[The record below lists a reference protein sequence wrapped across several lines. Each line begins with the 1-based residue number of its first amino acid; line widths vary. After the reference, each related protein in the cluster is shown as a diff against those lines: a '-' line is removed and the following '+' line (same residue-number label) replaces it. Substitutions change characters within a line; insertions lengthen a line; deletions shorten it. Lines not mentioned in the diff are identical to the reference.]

1 MGRSVDWRVC
11 YAMLAR
17 LVSARFAVVFALTTA
32 AAPLSAQKP
41 EPNDAWRMIV
51 PPQSSLV
58 FARDGSL
65 IGELGAQKR
74 TLVSIRS
81 LPRYVGQAFVAVEDQ
96 RFYQHD
102 GVDVV
107 GIAGALKDA
116 VKGDPR
122 GASTITQQLV
132 GNMHPDLIDRRDKSP
147 LRKLREQSAARE
159 MERHYSKEQILEG
172 YLNQI
177 AFGHGW
183 YGIESAARHYFGKG
197 AVQLTLAEAATLASM
212 PKGPAIYD
220 PIKSP
225 QRVSER
231 RNLVL
236 TLMSQQK
243 YITPAQA
250 EAAKRVPLKT
260 VADAGFSVDASYF
273 LDVVRIQA
281 ERAGVPVTTGGY
293 RIYTSLDPLLQRAAN
308 AAIVDG
314 VSDVEALP
322 GYRHTKFAARAKG
335 SSDYLQGAL
344 VAIDPVTGDVRALVG
359 GRDYRES
366 SFDRVIDGLRQPGSA
381 FKPIVYAAAI
391 ADSLTANEIIPDTAI
406 AIPLDRG
413 RVYRPDNSDNQF
425 LGPITMREALAKS
438 RNVVAVQL
446 AERVGLD
453 TIVRWARRFGIDA
466 PVAPYPASAIGAS
479 ALQPL
484 DLVGAYTVFAN
495 LGAHVDPRFIY
506 RIEDRAGAAVFT
518 HPAAAPRA
526 VIDPKV
532 AFIVR
537 DMMRE
542 VVERGTAT
550 SIRRYLPASIPVAGK
565 TGTTNDNTDVWF
577 VGMTPDIVAGVWLG
591 FDTPKTITPGAA
603 GGTLARRRERMG
615 AAAGAHC
622 GPARPPNGTARR
634 LVDATGSTIHGIFPG
649 GHGATSAAGQR
660 VAAVQE
666 RPDHLLVVRRR
677 VLPPRSLVA
686 DGVDR
691 TEASGTS
698 CRVGAER
705 QPDDDRRQRC
715 RDHGRPRE
723 CRIEIDRLRLCAD
736 GGHDRERSREPKR
749 DA

>member
-1 MGRSVDWRVC
+1 VC
-11 YAMLAR
+11 L
-17 LVSARFAVVFALTTA
+17 A
-32 AAPLSAQKP
+32 AAVAAVSPVRAQDR
-41 EPNDAWRMIV
+41 ETNDAWRMIV

-65 IGELGAQKR
+65 IGELGVQKR
-74 TLVSIRS
+74 TIVAIRT
-81 LPRYVGQAFVAVEDQ
+81 LPKYVGQAFVAVEDQ

-102 GVDVV
+102 GVDMV

-116 VKGDPR
+116 VRGDPR

-147 LRKLREQSAARE
+147 LRKLREQAAARE
-159 MERHYSKEQILEG
+159 MEKHYSKEQILEG

-197 AVQLTLAEAATLASM
+197 AAQLTLAEAATLASL

-220 PIKSP
+220 PITAP
-225 QRVSER
+225 ERVTER

-236 TLMSQQK
+236 SLMAQQK
-243 YITPAQA
+243 YVTPAQA

-260 VADAGFSVDASYF
+260 VPDAGFSVDASYF

-281 ERAGVPVTTGGY
+281 ERAGIPVSTGGY
-293 RIYTSLDPLLQRAAN
+293 RVYTSLDPVLQRAAN
-308 AAIVDG
+308 QALVAGIEE
-314 VSDVEALP
+314 VEALP
-322 GYRHTKFAARAKG
+322 GYRHTKFASRQKG
-335 SSDYLQGAL
+335 SADYLQGAL
-344 VAIDPVTGDVRALVG
+344 VAIDPFTGDVRALVG

-391 ADSLTANEIIPDTAI
+391 ADSLTANAIIPDTAI

-446 AERVGLD
+446 AERVGMD

-466 PVAPYPASAIGAS
+466 PVAPYPSSAIGAS

-506 RIEDRAGAAVFT
+506 RIEDRGGNAVFT
-518 HPAAAPRA
+518 NPAAAPRA

-550 SIRRYLPASIPVAGK
+550 SVRRYLPATIPVAGK
-565 TGTTNDNTDVWF
+565 TGTTNDNSDVWF
-577 VGMTPDIVAGVWLG
+577 VGMTPEIVAGVWLG
-591 FDTPKTITPGAA
+591 FDKPKTITSGAA
-603 GGTLARRRERMG
+603 GGTLAAPIFGKMMAEYYASRS
-615 AAAGAHC
+615 
-622 GPARPPNGTARR
+622 PAEW
-634 LVDATGSTIHGIFPG
+634 V
-649 GHGATSAAGQR
+649 
-660 VAAVQE
+660 
-666 RPDHLLVVRRR
+666 
-677 VLPPRSLVA
+677 PPRGLIAAQLDRITGQLA
-686 DGVDR
+686 DSTTPPDR
-691 TEASGTS
+691 RYVEYFLSGTEPLPL
-698 CRVGAER
+698 RVDGW
-705 QPDDDRRQRC
+705 
-715 RDHGRPRE
+715 
-723 CRIEIDRLRLCAD
+723 RLFKNGPIAF
-736 GGHDRERSREPKR
+736 
-749 DA
+749 

>member
-1 MGRSVDWRVC
+1 MRFAIPVMRKSSRVT
-11 YAMLAR
+11 ALALTVVLAR
-17 LVSARFAVVFALTTA
+17 VGG
-32 AAPLSAQKP
+32 AQGP
-41 EPNDAWRMIV
+41 ATNEAWRIIV

-65 IGELGAQKR
+65 IGEIGREKR
-74 TLVSIRS
+74 TLISLRT

-102 GVDVV
+102 GVDMV

-147 LRKLREQSAARE
+147 MRKLREQSAARE
-159 MERHYSKEQILEG
+159 MERHYSKEQILEA

-177 AFGHGW
+177 GFGHGW

-197 AVQLTLAEAATLASM
+197 VAQVTLAEAATLASM

-225 QRVSER
+225 DRVKER

-236 TLMSQQK
+236 TLMAQQK
-243 YITPAQA
+243 YITAAQA
-250 EAAKRVPLKT
+250 AAAKQVPLT
-260 VADAGFSVDASYF
+260 TSPNAGMAVDASYF

-281 ERAGVPVTTGGY
+281 ERANVPVSTGGF
-293 RIYTSLDPLLQRAAN
+293 RVYTSLDPLLQRAAN
-308 AAIVDG
+308 HSLTEGIDA
-314 VSDVEALP
+314 VEAIP
-322 GYRHTKFAARAKG
+322 GYRHTKFAGRPKG
-335 SSDYLQGAL
+335 STDYLQGAL
-344 VAIDPVTGDVRALVG
+344 VAIDPATGDVRALAG
-359 GRDYRES
+359 GRDYKES

-413 RVYRPDNSDNQF
+413 RVYRPNNSDDQF
-425 LGPITMREALAKS
+425 LGPITMREALTKS

-446 AERVGLD
+446 AERVGMD
-453 TIVRWARRFGIDA
+453 TIVQWARRFGIDA

-484 DLVGAYTVFAN
+484 DLVAAYTVFAN

-506 RIEDRAGAAVFT
+506 RIEDRSGAAVFT
-518 HPAAAPRA
+518 NPANPPRL

-550 SIRRYLPASIPVAGK
+550 SIRRYLPANVPVAGK
-565 TGTTNDNTDVWF
+565 TGTTNDNSDVWF
-577 VGMTPDIVAGVWLG
+577 VGMTPEIVAGVWLG
-591 FDTPKTITPGAA
+591 FDKPKMITSGAA
-603 GGTLARRRERMG
+603 GGTLAAPIFGKMMAEYYGSRTPAEWNPPSGLIAAQLDRITGQLADSTTPPDRRYLEYF
-615 AAAGAHC
+615 
-622 GPARPPNGTARR
+622 
-634 LVDATGSTIHGIFPG
+634 L
-649 GHGATSAAGQR
+649 
-660 VAAVQE
+660 
-666 RPDHLLVVRRR
+666 
-677 VLPPRSLVA
+677 
-686 DGVDR
+686 
-691 TEASGTS
+691 SGTEPLPL
-698 CRVGAER
+698 RVNGW
-705 QPDDDRRQRC
+705 QLFKNGP
-715 RDHGRPRE
+715 
-723 CRIEIDRLRLCAD
+723 IMF
-736 GGHDRERSREPKR
+736 
-749 DA
+749 

>member
-1 MGRSVDWRVC
+1 MKSRLATRPKLVPRTRVRG
-11 YAMLAR
+11 ARRLAWGLCLS
-17 LVSARFAVVFALTTA
+17 LVTAASARDVA
-32 AAPLSAQKP
+32 AQEREAN
-41 EPNDAWRMIV
+41 EAWRIIT

-65 IGELGAQKR
+65 IGEIGKQKR
-74 TLVSIRS
+74 TLVSLRT

-132 GNMHPDLIDRRDKSP
+132 GNMHPDLIDRRDKGP
-147 LRKLREQSAARE
+147 MRKLREQSAARE
-159 MERHYSKEQILEG
+159 MERHYNKEQILEA
-172 YLNQI
+172 YINQI
-177 AFGHGW
+177 SYGHGW

-197 AVQLTLAEAATLASM
+197 AAQLTLPEAATLAAL
-212 PKGPAIYD
+212 PKGPALYD
-220 PIKSP
+220 PIKAP
-225 QRVSER
+225 QRVTDR
-231 RNLVL
+231 RDLVL
-236 TLMSQQK
+236 TLMAQQK
-243 YITPAQA
+243 YITAAQA
-250 EAAKRVPLKT
+250 AAAKRVALTT
-260 VADAGFSVDASYF
+260 VPNGGLAVDASYF

-281 ERAGVPVTTGGY
+281 ERANVPVSTGGF
-293 RIYTSLDPLLQRAAN
+293 RIYTSLDPVLQRAAN
-308 AAIVDG
+308 QAL
-314 VSDVEALP
+314 VEGIDAVESMP
-322 GYRHTKFAARAKG
+322 GYRHTKFATRAKG

-344 VAIDPVTGDVRALVG
+344 VAIDPTTGDVRALAG

-366 SFDRVIDGLRQPGSA
+366 SFDRVIDGMRQPGSA

-446 AERVGLD
+446 AERVGMD
-453 TIVRWARRFGIDA
+453 TIVYWARRFGIDA

-484 DLVGAYTVFAN
+484 DLVAAYTVFAN

-506 RIEDRAGAAVFT
+506 RIEDRTGTAVFT
-518 HPAAAPRA
+518 NPAAPQRA

-542 VVERGTAT
+542 VVDRGTAT
-550 SIRRYLPASIPVAGK
+550 SVRRYLPATVPVAGK

-577 VGMTPDIVAGVWLG
+577 VGMTPEIVAGVWLG
-591 FDTPKTITPGAA
+591 FDKPKMITPGAA
-603 GGTLARRRERMG
+603 GGTLA
-615 AAAGAHC
+615 A
-622 GPARPPNGTARR
+622 P
-634 LVDATGSTIHGIFPG
+634 IFG
-649 GHGATSAAGQR
+649 KMMAEYYASRSAAEWHPPAGLIAAQLDRVTGQLADSTTPPERRYVEYFLAGTEPLPLR
-660 VAAVQE
+660 VNGWQLFKQG
-666 RPDHLLVVRRR
+666 P
-677 VLPPRSLVA
+677 
-686 DGVDR
+686 
-691 TEASGTS
+691 
-698 CRVGAER
+698 
-705 QPDDDRRQRC
+705 
-715 RDHGRPRE
+715 
-723 CRIEIDRLRLCAD
+723 IIF
-736 GGHDRERSREPKR
+736 
-749 DA
+749 

>member
-1 MGRSVDWRVC
+1 MTLVFRSIRPLLALAASLALGSPVAAQGRDGN
-11 YAMLAR
+11 
-17 LVSARFAVVFALTTA
+17 
-32 AAPLSAQKP
+32 
-41 EPNDAWRMIV
+41 EAWRIIV

-116 VKGDPR
+116 VRGDPR

-147 LRKLREQSAARE
+147 LRKIREQAAARE
-159 MERHYSKEQILEG
+159 MEKHYNKEQILEA

-197 AVQLTLAEAATLASM
+197 AAQLTLAEAATLAAM

-220 PIKSP
+220 PIKAP
-225 QRVSER
+225 ERVTER

-236 TLMSQQK
+236 SLMAQQK

-250 EAAKRVPLKT
+250 AAAKRVPLET
-260 VADAGFSVDASYF
+260 VPDAGFSVDASYF
-273 LDVVRIQA
+273 LDVVRIQS
-281 ERAGVPVTTGGY
+281 ERRDIPVTKGGY
-293 RIYTSLDPLLQRAAN
+293 RVYTSLDPLLQRAAN
-308 AAIVDG
+308 QAL
-314 VSDVEALP
+314 VSGIEEVEALP
-322 GYRHTKFAARAKG
+322 GYRHTKFASRPKG
-335 SSDYLQGAL
+335 STDYLQGSV
-344 VAIDPVTGDVRALVG
+344 VAIDPLSGDVRALVG

-391 ADSLTANEIIPDTAI
+391 ADSLTANAIIPDTAI
-406 AIPLDRG
+406 AISLDRG
-413 RVYRPDNSDNQF
+413 RVYRPDNADNQF
-425 LGPITMREALAKS
+425 LGPITMREALTKS

-446 AERVGLD
+446 AEHVSMD

-495 LGAHVDPRFIY
+495 LGSHVDPRFIY
-506 RIEDRAGAAVFT
+506 RIEDRAGTAVFT
-518 HPAAAPRA
+518 NPAAPPRA

-550 SIRRYLPASIPVAGK
+550 SVRRYLPASIPVAGK
-565 TGTTNDNTDVWF
+565 TGTTNDNSDVWF
-577 VGMTPDIVAGVWLG
+577 VGMTPEIVAGVWLG
-591 FDTPKTITPGAA
+591 FDKPATITPGAA
-603 GGTLARRRERMG
+603 GGTLAAPIFGKMMAEYYASRT
-615 AAAGAHC
+615 AAEW
-622 GPARPPNGTARR
+622 RPPPGLIAAQLDRMTGQLADSTTPPERRYTEYFLAGTEPPPLRVNGW
-634 LVDATGSTIHGIFPG
+634 
-649 GHGATSAAGQR
+649 
-660 VAAVQE
+660 
-666 RPDHLLVVRRR
+666 LLFKNG
-677 VLPPRSLVA
+677 PIA
-686 DGVDR
+686 F
-691 TEASGTS
+691 
-698 CRVGAER
+698 
-705 QPDDDRRQRC
+705 
-715 RDHGRPRE
+715 
-723 CRIEIDRLRLCAD
+723 
-736 GGHDRERSREPKR
+736 
-749 DA
+749 

>member
-1 MGRSVDWRVC
+1 MVVASTSI
-11 YAMLAR
+11 AR
-17 LVSARFAVVFALTTA
+17 GVTA
-32 AAPLSAQKP
+32 QER
-41 EPNDAWRMIV
+41 EPNEAWRIIV

-65 IGELGAQKR
+65 IGEIGKQKR
-74 TLVSIRS
+74 TLVSLRS

-132 GNMHPDLIDRRDKSP
+132 GNMHPDLVDRRDKSP
-147 LRKLREQSAARE
+147 MRKLREQSAARE
-159 MERHYSKEQILEG
+159 MEKHYSKEQILEA
-172 YLNQI
+172 YINQI
-177 AFGHGW
+177 SYGHGW
-183 YGIESAARHYFGKG
+183 YGIESASRHYFGKG
-197 AVQLTLAEAATLASM
+197 AAQLTLAEAATLAAL
-212 PKGPAIYD
+212 PKGPGLYD
-220 PIKSP
+220 PIKAP
-225 QRVSER
+225 QRVTDR

-236 TLMSQQK
+236 TLMAQQK
-243 YITPAQA
+243 YITAAQA
-250 EAAKRVPLKT
+250 AAAKSVALKT
-260 VADAGFSVDASYF
+260 VPNGGLSVDASYF

-281 ERAGVPVTTGGY
+281 ERANVPVSTGGF
-293 RIYTSLDPLLQRAAN
+293 RVYTSLDPLLQRAAN
-308 AAIVDG
+308 EALVEGIDA
-314 VSDVEALP
+314 VEAMP
-322 GYRHTKFAARAKG
+322 GYRHTKFAARPKG
-335 SSDYLQGAL
+335 SADYLQGAL
-344 VAIDPVTGDVRALVG
+344 VAIDPTTGDVRALAG

-366 SFDRVIDGLRQPGSA
+366 SFDRVIDGMRQPGSA

-438 RNVVAVQL
+438 RNVVAVQI
-446 AERVGLD
+446 AERVGMD
-453 TIVRWARRFGIDA
+453 TIVQWARRFGIDA

-506 RIEDRAGAAVFT
+506 RIEDRTGNAVFT
-518 HPAAAPRA
+518 NPAAPPRQ

-542 VVERGTAT
+542 VVDRGTAT
-550 SIRRYLPASIPVAGK
+550 SVRRYLPASIPVAGK

-577 VGMTPDIVAGVWLG
+577 VGMTPEVVAGVWLG
-591 FDTPKTITPGAA
+591 FDRPKTITAGAA
-603 GGTLARRRERMG
+603 GGTLAAPIFGKMMAEYYASRSPAEWNPPAGLIAAQLDRVTGQLADSTTPPERRYMEYFL
-615 AAAGAHC
+615 AGTEPLPLRVNGWQMFKQ
-622 GPARPPNGTARR
+622 GP
-634 LVDATGSTIHGIFPG
+634 IIF
-649 GHGATSAAGQR
+649 
-660 VAAVQE
+660 
-666 RPDHLLVVRRR
+666 
-677 VLPPRSLVA
+677 
-686 DGVDR
+686 
-691 TEASGTS
+691 
-698 CRVGAER
+698 
-705 QPDDDRRQRC
+705 
-715 RDHGRPRE
+715 
-723 CRIEIDRLRLCAD
+723 
-736 GGHDRERSREPKR
+736 
-749 DA
+749 

>member
-1 MGRSVDWRVC
+1 MTVRLV
-11 YAMLAR
+11 LAR
-17 LVSARFAVVFALTTA
+17 HALAIALTATA
-32 AAPLSAQKP
+32 TSLSAQER

-65 IGELGAQKR
+65 IGELGPQKR
-74 TLVSIRS
+74 TLISIRS
-81 LPRYVGQAFVAVEDQ
+81 LPRYVGHAFVAVEDQ

-147 LRKLREQSAARE
+147 LRKLREQAAARE

-183 YGIESAARHYFGKG
+183 YGIESASRHYFGKG
-197 AVQLTLAEAATLASM
+197 AARLTLAEAATLASM

-220 PIKSP
+220 PIKAP
-225 QRVSER
+225 QRVTER

-236 TLMSQQK
+236 TLMAQQK

-250 EAAKRVPLKT
+250 ESAKRVPLKT
-260 VADAGFSVDASYF
+260 VPDAGLSVDASYF

-281 ERAGVPVTTGGY
+281 ERAGVAVTTGGF

-308 AAIVDG
+308 EAITQG
-314 VSDVEALP
+314 VAEVEALP
-322 GYRHTKFAARAKG
+322 GYRHTKFATRTKG
-335 SSDYLQGAL
+335 SDYLQGAV
-344 VAIDPVTGDVRALVG
+344 VAIDPLSGDVRALVG

-366 SFDRVIDGLRQPGSA
+366 SFDRVIDGMRQPGSA

-453 TIVRWARRFGIDA
+453 TIVRLARRFGIDA

-484 DLVGAYTVFAN
+484 DLVAAYTVFAN

-506 RIEDRAGAAVFT
+506 RIEDRSGAAVFT
-518 HPAAAPRA
+518 NPAAAPRP

-550 SIRRYLPASIPVAGK
+550 SVRRYLAPSIPVAGK

-591 FDTPKTITPGAA
+591 FDKPKTITPGAA
-603 GGTLARRRERMG
+603 GGTLAAPIFGKMM
-615 AAAGAHC
+615 AAYYASR
-622 GPARPPNGTARR
+622 GPGSDWAPPQGLIAAQLY
-634 LVDATGSTIHGIFPG
+634 LVTGQLADST
-649 GHGATSAAGQR
+649 T
-660 VAAVQE
+660 
-666 RPDHLLVVRRR
+666 
-677 VLPPRSLVA
+677 PP
-686 DGVDR
+686 
-691 TEASGTS
+691 
-698 CRVGAER
+698 
-705 QPDDDRRQRC
+705 DRRYMEYFLA
-715 RDHGRPRE
+715 GTEPLP
-723 CRIEIDRLRLCAD
+723 LRVSGWQLFKN
-736 GGHDRERSREPKR
+736 GPIIF
-749 DA
+749 

>member
-1 MGRSVDWRVC
+1 VC
-11 YAMLAR
+11 L
-17 LVSARFAVVFALTTA
+17 A
-32 AAPLSAQKP
+32 AAVAAVSPVRAQDR
-41 EPNDAWRMIV
+41 ETNDAWRMIV

-65 IGELGAQKR
+65 IGELGVQKR
-74 TLVSIRS
+74 TIVAIRT
-81 LPRYVGQAFVAVEDQ
+81 LPKYVGQAFVAVEDQ

-102 GVDVV
+102 GVDMV

-116 VKGDPR
+116 VRGDPR

-147 LRKLREQSAARE
+147 LRKLREQAAARE
-159 MERHYSKEQILEG
+159 MEKHYSKEQILEG

-197 AVQLTLAEAATLASM
+197 AAQLTLAEAATLASL

-220 PIKSP
+220 PIKAP
-225 QRVSER
+225 ERVTER

-236 TLMSQQK
+236 SLMAQQK
-243 YITPAQA
+243 YVTPAQA

-260 VADAGFSVDASYF
+260 VPDAGFSVDASYF

-281 ERAGVPVTTGGY
+281 ERAGIPVSTGGY
-293 RIYTSLDPLLQRAAN
+293 RVYTSLDPLLQRAAN
-308 AAIVDG
+308 QALVAGIEE
-314 VSDVEALP
+314 VEALP
-322 GYRHTKFAARAKG
+322 GYRHTKFASRQKG
-335 SSDYLQGAL
+335 SADYLQGAL
-344 VAIDPVTGDVRALVG
+344 VAIDPFTGDVRALVG

-391 ADSLTANEIIPDTAI
+391 ADSLTANAIIPDTAI

-446 AERVGLD
+446 AERVGMD

-506 RIEDRAGAAVFT
+506 RIEDRGGNAVFT
-518 HPAAAPRA
+518 NPAAAPRA

-550 SIRRYLPASIPVAGK
+550 SVRRYLPATIPVAGK
-565 TGTTNDNTDVWF
+565 TGTTNDNSDVWF
-577 VGMTPDIVAGVWLG
+577 VGMTPEIVAGVWLG
-591 FDTPKTITPGAA
+591 FDKPKTITSGAA
-603 GGTLARRRERMG
+603 GGTLAAPIFGKMMAEYYASRS
-615 AAAGAHC
+615 
-622 GPARPPNGTARR
+622 PAEW
-634 LVDATGSTIHGIFPG
+634 V
-649 GHGATSAAGQR
+649 
-660 VAAVQE
+660 
-666 RPDHLLVVRRR
+666 
-677 VLPPRSLVA
+677 PPRGLIAAQLDRITGQLA
-686 DGVDR
+686 DSTTPPDR
-691 TEASGTS
+691 RYVEYFLSGTEPLPL
-698 CRVGAER
+698 RVDGW
-705 QPDDDRRQRC
+705 
-715 RDHGRPRE
+715 
-723 CRIEIDRLRLCAD
+723 RLFKNGPIAF
-736 GGHDRERSREPKR
+736 
-749 DA
+749 

>member
-1 MGRSVDWRVC
+1 LALAISVSV
-11 YAMLAR
+11 ASP
-17 LVSARFAVVFALTTA
+17 VSAQERDG
-32 AAPLSAQKP
+32 
-41 EPNDAWRMIV
+41 NDAWRIVV

-74 TLVSIRS
+74 TIVSIRS

-132 GNMHPDLIDRRDKSP
+132 GNMHPDLVDRRDKSP
-147 LRKLREQSAARE
+147 MRKIREQSAARE
-159 MERHYSKEQILEG
+159 MEKHYNKEQILEA
-172 YLNQI
+172 YINQI
-177 AFGHGW
+177 SFGHGW

-197 AVQLTLAEAATLASM
+197 AAQLTLAEAATLAAM

-220 PIKSP
+220 PIKAP
-225 QRVSER
+225 ERVTER

-236 TLMSQQK
+236 SLMAQQK
-243 YITPAQA
+243 YLTAAQA
-250 EAAKRVPLKT
+250 AAAKRVALKT
-260 VADAGFSVDASYF
+260 APDAGFSVDASYF
-273 LDVVRIQA
+273 LDVVRIQS
-281 ERAGVPVTTGGY
+281 ERAGIPVTSGGY

-308 AAIVDG
+308 QALVAGIE
-314 VSDVEALP
+314 DVEALP
-322 GYRHTKFAARAKG
+322 GYRHVKFASRPKG
-335 SSDYLQGAL
+335 STDYLQGGV
-344 VAIDPVTGDVRALVG
+344 VAIDPVTGDVRAIVG

-391 ADSLTANEIIPDTAI
+391 ADSLTANAIIPDTAI

-446 AERVGLD
+446 AEHVGMD
-453 TIVRWARRFGIDA
+453 TIVHWARRFGIDA

-495 LGAHVDPRFIY
+495 LGAHVNPRFIY
-506 RIEDRAGAAVFT
+506 RIEDRAGNAVFT
-518 HPAAAPRA
+518 NPAAAPRA

-550 SIRRYLPASIPVAGK
+550 SIRRYLPPSIPVAGK
-565 TGTTNDNTDVWF
+565 TGTTNDNSDVWF
-577 VGMTPDIVAGVWLG
+577 VGMTPEIVAGVWLG
-591 FDTPKTITPGAA
+591 FDKPKMITSGAA
-603 GGTLARRRERMG
+603 GGTLAAPIFGKMMADYY
-615 AAAGAHC
+615 AARTAAEW
-622 GPARPPNGTARR
+622 RPPPGLIAAELDRITGQLADSTTAPDRR
-634 LVDATGSTIHGIFPG
+634 Y
-649 GHGATSAAGQR
+649 
-660 VAAVQE
+660 
-666 RPDHLLVVRRR
+666 
-677 VLPPRSLVA
+677 
-686 DGVDR
+686 
-691 TEASGTS
+691 TEYFLSGTEPLPL
-698 CRVGAER
+698 RVSGWLLFKNGPIAF
-705 QPDDDRRQRC
+705 
-715 RDHGRPRE
+715 
-723 CRIEIDRLRLCAD
+723 
-736 GGHDRERSREPKR
+736 
-749 DA
+749 

>member
-1 MGRSVDWRVC
+1 VC
-11 YAMLAR
+11 L
-17 LVSARFAVVFALTTA
+17 A
-32 AAPLSAQKP
+32 AAVAAVSPVRAQDR
-41 EPNDAWRMIV
+41 ETNDAWRMIV

-65 IGELGAQKR
+65 IGELGVQKR
-74 TLVSIRS
+74 TIVAIRT
-81 LPRYVGQAFVAVEDQ
+81 LPKYVGQAFVAVEDQ

-102 GVDVV
+102 GVDMV

-116 VKGDPR
+116 VRGDPR

-147 LRKLREQSAARE
+147 LRKLREQAAARE
-159 MERHYSKEQILEG
+159 MEKHYSKEQILEG

-197 AVQLTLAEAATLASM
+197 AAQLTLAEAATLASL

-220 PIKSP
+220 PIKAP
-225 QRVSER
+225 ERVTER

-236 TLMSQQK
+236 SLMAQQK
-243 YITPAQA
+243 YVTPAQA

-260 VADAGFSVDASYF
+260 VPDAGFSVDASYF

-281 ERAGVPVTTGGY
+281 ERAGIPVSTGGY
-293 RIYTSLDPLLQRAAN
+293 RVYTSLDPVLQRAAN
-308 AAIVDG
+308 QALVAGIEE
-314 VSDVEALP
+314 VEALP
-322 GYRHTKFAARAKG
+322 GYRHTKFASRQKG
-335 SSDYLQGAL
+335 SADYLQGAL
-344 VAIDPVTGDVRALVG
+344 VAIDPFTGDVRALVG

-391 ADSLTANEIIPDTAI
+391 ADSLTANAIIPDTAI

-446 AERVGLD
+446 AERVGMD

-466 PVAPYPASAIGAS
+466 PVAPYPSSAIGAS

-506 RIEDRAGAAVFT
+506 RIEDRGGNAVFT
-518 HPAAAPRA
+518 NPAAAPRA

-550 SIRRYLPASIPVAGK
+550 SVRRYLPATIPVAGK
-565 TGTTNDNTDVWF
+565 TGTTNDNSDVWF
-577 VGMTPDIVAGVWLG
+577 VGMTPEIVAGVWLG
-591 FDTPKTITPGAA
+591 FDKPKTITSGAA
-603 GGTLARRRERMG
+603 GGTLAAPIFGKMMAEYYASRS
-615 AAAGAHC
+615 
-622 GPARPPNGTARR
+622 PAEW
-634 LVDATGSTIHGIFPG
+634 V
-649 GHGATSAAGQR
+649 
-660 VAAVQE
+660 
-666 RPDHLLVVRRR
+666 
-677 VLPPRSLVA
+677 PPRGLISAQLDRITGQLA
-686 DGVDR
+686 DSTTPPERRYVEYFLEGTEPLPLRVD
-691 TEASGTS
+691 GW
-698 CRVGAER
+698 
-705 QPDDDRRQRC
+705 
-715 RDHGRPRE
+715 
-723 CRIEIDRLRLCAD
+723 RLFKNGPIAF
-736 GGHDRERSREPKR
+736 
-749 DA
+749 

>member
-1 MGRSVDWRVC
+1 MLR
-11 YAMLAR
+11 AMVGPR
-17 LVSARFAVVFALTTA
+17 MFRCIAVVVATTLSI
-32 AAPLSAQKP
+32 AAPLPAQ
-41 EPNDAWRMIV
+41 ERESNEAWRMIV

-65 IGELGAQKR
+65 IGELGKEKR
-74 TLVSIRS
+74 TLVSIRT

-116 VKGDPR
+116 VRGDPR

-132 GNMHPDLIDRRDKSP
+132 GNMHPDLVDRRDKSP
-147 LRKLREQSAARE
+147 MRKLREQAAARE
-159 MERHYSKEQILEG
+159 MEKHYNKEQILEG

-177 AFGHGW
+177 SFGHGW
-183 YGIESAARHYFGKG
+183 YGIESASRHYFGKG
-197 AVQLTLAEAATLASM
+197 AAQLTLAEAATLASL

-220 PIKSP
+220 PIKAP
-225 QRVSER
+225 ERVTER

-236 TLMSQQK
+236 TLMAQQK
-243 YITPAQA
+243 YVTPAQA

-260 VADAGFSVDASYF
+260 VPNAGFSVDASYF

-281 ERAGVPVTTGGY
+281 ERAGIPVSRGGY
-293 RIYTSLDPLLQRAAN
+293 RVYTSLDPLLQRAAN
-308 AAIVDG
+308 EALVAG
-314 VSDVEALP
+314 LQDVEALP
-322 GYRHTKFAARAKG
+322 GYRHVKFASRPKG
-335 SSDYLQGAL
+335 STDYLQGAV
-344 VAIDPVTGDVRALVG
+344 VAIDPTTGDVRALIG

-366 SFDRVIDGLRQPGSA
+366 SFDRVIDGMRQPGSA

-391 ADSLTANEIIPDTAI
+391 ADSLTASTIIPDTAI

-425 LGPITMREALAKS
+425 LGPITMREALTKS

-446 AERVGLD
+446 AEHVGMD
-453 TIVRWARRFGIDA
+453 TIVQLARRFGIDA

-495 LGAHVDPRFIY
+495 LGAHADPRFIY
-506 RIEDRAGAAVFT
+506 RIEDRGGNAAFT
-518 HPAAAPRA
+518 NPAAAPRA

-550 SIRRYLPASIPVAGK
+550 SVRRYLPETVPVAGK
-565 TGTTNDNTDVWF
+565 TGTTNDNSDVWF
-577 VGMTPDIVAGVWLG
+577 VGMTPELVAGVWLG
-591 FDTPKTITPGAA
+591 FDKPKTITPGAA
-603 GGTLARRRERMG
+603 GGTLAAPIFGKMMAEYYAVRGSAQWMAPQGLIAAQLDRVSGQLADSTTPPERRYTEYFLEGTEPLPLRVNG
-615 AAAGAHC
+615 WQLFKN
-622 GPARPPNGTARR
+622 GPI
-634 LVDATGSTIHGIFPG
+634 VF
-649 GHGATSAAGQR
+649 
-660 VAAVQE
+660 
-666 RPDHLLVVRRR
+666 
-677 VLPPRSLVA
+677 
-686 DGVDR
+686 
-691 TEASGTS
+691 
-698 CRVGAER
+698 
-705 QPDDDRRQRC
+705 
-715 RDHGRPRE
+715 
-723 CRIEIDRLRLCAD
+723 
-736 GGHDRERSREPKR
+736 
-749 DA
+749 

>member
-1 MGRSVDWRVC
+1 MARSSTIVRTASALALAAVAASPALAQGR
-11 YAMLAR
+11 
-17 LVSARFAVVFALTTA
+17 
-32 AAPLSAQKP
+32 
-41 EPNDAWRMIV
+41 EPNEPWRMIV

-74 TLVSIRS
+74 TLVSLRS
-81 LPRYVGQAFVAVEDQ
+81 LPKYVGQAFIAVEDQ

-132 GNMHPDLIDRRDKSP
+132 GNMHPDVIDRRDKSP
-147 LRKLREQSAARE
+147 LRKLREQAAARE
-159 MERHYSKEQILEG
+159 MEKHYSKEQILEG

-177 AFGHGW
+177 SFGHGW

-197 AVQLTLAEAATLASM
+197 ASQLTLSEAASLASM

-220 PIKSP
+220 PIKAP
-225 QRVSER
+225 QRVTER

-236 TLMSQQK
+236 ALMSQQK

-250 EAAKRVPLKT
+250 EAAKRVPLTT
-260 VADAGFSVDASYF
+260 VPDAGMPVDASYF
-273 LDVVRIQA
+273 IDVVRIQA
-281 ERAGVPVTTGGY
+281 ERAGIPVSTGGY
-293 RIYTSLDPLLQRAAN
+293 RVYTSLDPLLQRSAN
-308 AAIVDG
+308 RALVAGIEE
-314 VSDVEALP
+314 VESLP
-322 GYRHTKFAARAKG
+322 GYRHTKFATRPKG
-335 SSDYLQGAL
+335 NTDYLQGAL
-344 VAIDPVTGDVRALVG
+344 VALDPTTGDVRALAG

-391 ADSLTANEIIPDTAI
+391 ADSLTANAIIPDTAI

-446 AERVGLD
+446 AERVGMD
-453 TIVRWARRFGIDA
+453 TIVQWARRFGIDA

-484 DLVGAYTVFAN
+484 DLVAAYTVFAN

-506 RIEDRAGAAVFT
+506 RIEDRSGNAVFT
-518 HPAAAPRA
+518 NPAAAPRA

-542 VVERGTAT
+542 VVDRGTAT
-550 SIRRYLPASIPVAGK
+550 SVRRYLPATIPVAGK

-577 VGMTPDIVAGVWLG
+577 VGMTPEIVAGVWLG
-591 FDTPKTITPGAA
+591 FDKPKTITPGAA
-603 GGTLARRRERMG
+603 GGTLAAPIFGRMMSDYYG
-615 AAAGAHC
+615 SRAVAEWQPPQGLIAAQLDRVTGQLADSTT
-622 GPARPPNGTARR
+622 PP
-634 LVDATGSTIHGIFPG
+634 
-649 GHGATSAAGQR
+649 
-660 VAAVQE
+660 
-666 RPDHLLVVRRR
+666 
-677 VLPPRSLVA
+677 
-686 DGVDR
+686 
-691 TEASGTS
+691 
-698 CRVGAER
+698 
-705 QPDDDRRQRC
+705 DRRYTEYFLA
-715 RDHGRPRE
+715 GTEPYP
-723 CRIEIDRLRLCAD
+723 LRVD
-736 GGHDRERSREPKR
+736 GWSLFKAGPIIF
-749 DA
+749 

>member
-1 MGRSVDWRVC
+1 MTVRFVLSHIG
-11 YAMLAR
+11 LA
-17 LVSARFAVVFALTTA
+17 LAVGA
-32 AAPLSAQKP
+32 AGSGALSAQAK
-41 EPNDAWRMIV
+41 EQTEAWRMIV

-65 IGELGAQKR
+65 IGELGREKR
-74 TLVSIRS
+74 TLVSLRS

-132 GNMHPDLIDRRDKSP
+132 GNMHPDLIDRRDRSP

-159 MERHYSKEQILEG
+159 MEKHYNKEQILEG

-177 AFGHGW
+177 SFGHGW
-183 YGIESAARHYFGKG
+183 YGIEAAARHYFGKG
-197 AVQLTLAEAATLASM
+197 AAQLTLSEAATLAAM

-220 PIKSP
+220 PIKAP
-225 QRVSER
+225 QRVTER

-236 TLMSQQK
+236 TLMAQQK

-250 EAAKRVPLKT
+250 EAAKRVALKT
-260 VADAGFSVDASYF
+260 APNAGFAVDASYF

-281 ERAGVPVTTGGY
+281 ERAGIPVSTGGY
-293 RIYTSLDPLLQRAAN
+293 RIYTSLDPVLQRAAN
-308 AAIVDG
+308 RAIVEG
-314 VSDVEALP
+314 IEEVEALP
-322 GYRHTKFAARAKG
+322 GYKHPKFATRPAG
-335 SSDYLQGAL
+335 STDYLQGAL
-344 VAIDPVTGDVRALVG
+344 VAIDPSTGDVRALVG

-391 ADSLTANEIIPDTAI
+391 ADSLTASTMVADTAI

-425 LGPITMREALAKS
+425 LGPLTMREALAKS
-438 RNVVAVQL
+438 RNTVAVQL
-446 AERVGLD
+446 AEHVGLD
-453 TIVRWARRFGIDA
+453 TIVQWARRFGIDA

-506 RIEDRAGAAVFT
+506 RIEDRSGNAAFT
-518 HPAAAPRA
+518 NPAAAPRA

-550 SIRRYLPASIPVAGK
+550 SIRRFLPATIPVAGK
-565 TGTTNDNTDVWF
+565 TGTTNDNSDVWF
-577 VGMTPDIVAGVWLG
+577 VGMTPEIVAGVWLG
-591 FDTPKTITPGAA
+591 FDKPKTITSGAA
-603 GGTLARRRERMG
+603 GGTLAAPIFGRMMAEYYANRG
-615 AAAGAHC
+615 ASEW
-622 GPARPPNGTARR
+622 RPPPGLIVAELDR
-634 LVDATGSTIHGIFPG
+634 LTGQMADSAT
-649 GHGATSAAGQR
+649 
-660 VAAVQE
+660 
-666 RPDHLLVVRRR
+666 
-677 VLPPRSLVA
+677 PP
-686 DGVDR
+686 
-691 TEASGTS
+691 
-698 CRVGAER
+698 
-705 QPDDDRRQRC
+705 DRRYVEYFLE
-715 RDHGRPRE
+715 GTEPLP
-723 CRIEIDRLRLCAD
+723 LRVNGWLLFKN
-736 GGHDRERSREPKR
+736 GPIVF
-749 DA
+749 

>member
-1 MGRSVDWRVC
+1 VC
-11 YAMLAR
+11 L
-17 LVSARFAVVFALTTA
+17 A
-32 AAPLSAQKP
+32 AAVAAVSPVRAQDR
-41 EPNDAWRMIV
+41 ETNDAWRMIV

-65 IGELGAQKR
+65 IGELGVQKR
-74 TLVSIRS
+74 TIVAIRT
-81 LPRYVGQAFVAVEDQ
+81 LPKYVGQAFVAVEDQ

-102 GVDVV
+102 GVDMV

-116 VKGDPR
+116 VRGDPR

-147 LRKLREQSAARE
+147 LRKLREQAAARE
-159 MERHYSKEQILEG
+159 MEKHYSKEQILEG

-197 AVQLTLAEAATLASM
+197 AAQLTLAEAATLASL

-220 PIKSP
+220 PIKAP
-225 QRVSER
+225 ERVTER

-236 TLMSQQK
+236 SLMAQQK
-243 YITPAQA
+243 YVTPAQA
-250 EAAKRVPLKT
+250 EAARRIPLKT
-260 VADAGFSVDASYF
+260 VPDAGFSVDASYF
-273 LDVVRIQA
+273 LDVVLIQA
-281 ERAGVPVTTGGY
+281 ERAGIPVSTGGY
-293 RIYTSLDPLLQRAAN
+293 RVYTSLDPLLQRAAN
-308 AAIVDG
+308 QALVAG
-314 VSDVEALP
+314 VEEVEALP
-322 GYRHTKFAARAKG
+322 GYRHPKFASRQKG
-335 SSDYLQGAL
+335 SADYLQGAL
-344 VAIDPVTGDVRALVG
+344 VAIDPFTGDVRALVG

-391 ADSLTANEIIPDTAI
+391 ADSLTANAIIPDTAI

-446 AERVGLD
+446 AERVGMD

-466 PVAPYPASAIGAS
+466 PVAPYPSSAIGAS

-506 RIEDRAGAAVFT
+506 RIEDRGGNAVFT
-518 HPAAAPRA
+518 NPAAAPRA

-550 SIRRYLPASIPVAGK
+550 SVRRYLPATIPVAGK
-565 TGTTNDNTDVWF
+565 TGTTNDNSDVWF
-577 VGMTPDIVAGVWLG
+577 VGMTPEIVAGVWLG
-591 FDTPKTITPGAA
+591 FDKPKTITSGAA
-603 GGTLARRRERMG
+603 GGTLAAPIFGKMMAEYYASRS
-615 AAAGAHC
+615 
-622 GPARPPNGTARR
+622 PAEW
-634 LVDATGSTIHGIFPG
+634 V
-649 GHGATSAAGQR
+649 
-660 VAAVQE
+660 
-666 RPDHLLVVRRR
+666 
-677 VLPPRSLVA
+677 PPRGLIAAQLDRITGQLA
-686 DGVDR
+686 DSTTPPDR
-691 TEASGTS
+691 RYVEYFLSGTEPLPL
-698 CRVGAER
+698 RVDGW
-705 QPDDDRRQRC
+705 
-715 RDHGRPRE
+715 
-723 CRIEIDRLRLCAD
+723 RLFKNGPIAF
-736 GGHDRERSREPKR
+736 
-749 DA
+749 

>member
-1 MGRSVDWRVC
+1 MLRIMVGPRMFRRTSVVV
-11 YAMLAR
+11 AMAVSIAAR
-17 LVSARFAVVFALTTA
+17 
-32 AAPLSAQKP
+32 LSAQ
-41 EPNDAWRMIV
+41 ERESNEAWRIIV

-65 IGELGAQKR
+65 IGELGREKR
-74 TLVSIRS
+74 TLVSIRA

-116 VKGDPR
+116 VRGDPR

-132 GNMHPDLIDRRDKSP
+132 GNMHPDLVDRRDKSP
-147 LRKLREQSAARE
+147 MRKLREQSAARE
-159 MERHYSKEQILEG
+159 MEKHYNKEQILEA

-177 AFGHGW
+177 SFGHGW
-183 YGIESAARHYFGKG
+183 YGIESASRHYFGKG
-197 AVQLTLAEAATLASM
+197 AAQLTLAEAAALASM

-220 PIKSP
+220 PVKAP
-225 QRVSER
+225 DRVTER

-236 TLMSQQK
+236 TLMAQQK

-250 EAAKRVPLKT
+250 EATKRVPLKT
-260 VADAGFSVDASYF
+260 VPNAGFSVDASFF

-281 ERAGVPVTTGGY
+281 ERAGVPVSTGGY
-293 RIYTSLDPLLQRAAN
+293 RAYTSLDPLLQRAAN
-308 AAIVDG
+308 DALVAGIQ
-314 VSDVEALP
+314 DVESQQ
-322 GYRHTKFAARAKG
+322 GYRHVKFASRPKG
-335 SSDYLQGAL
+335 STDYLQGAL
-344 VAIDPVTGDVRALVG
+344 VAIDPTTGDVRALIG

-366 SFDRVIDGLRQPGSA
+366 SFDRVIDGMRQPGSA

-391 ADSLTANEIIPDTAI
+391 ADSLTASTIIPDTAI
-406 AIPLDRG
+406 AIQLDRG

-446 AERVGLD
+446 AERVGMD
-453 TIVRWARRFGIDA
+453 TIVHLARRFGIDA

-506 RIEDRAGAAVFT
+506 RIEDRAGNAVFT
-518 HPAAAPRA
+518 NPAAAPRA

-550 SIRRYLPASIPVAGK
+550 SVRRYLPESIPVAGK
-565 TGTTNDNTDVWF
+565 TGTTNDNSDVWF
-577 VGMTPDIVAGVWLG
+577 VGMTPELVAGVWLG
-591 FDTPKTITPGAA
+591 FDKPKTITAGAA
-603 GGTLARRRERMG
+603 GGTLAAPIFGKMMAEYYAARSSAQWTAPQGLIAAQLDRVSGQLADSTTPPERRYTEYFLEGTEPLPLRVNG
-615 AAAGAHC
+615 WQLFKN
-622 GPARPPNGTARR
+622 GPI
-634 LVDATGSTIHGIFPG
+634 VF
-649 GHGATSAAGQR
+649 
-660 VAAVQE
+660 
-666 RPDHLLVVRRR
+666 
-677 VLPPRSLVA
+677 
-686 DGVDR
+686 
-691 TEASGTS
+691 
-698 CRVGAER
+698 
-705 QPDDDRRQRC
+705 
-715 RDHGRPRE
+715 
-723 CRIEIDRLRLCAD
+723 
-736 GGHDRERSREPKR
+736 
-749 DA
+749 

>member
-1 MGRSVDWRVC
+1 MGTVLTLSRV
-11 YAMLAR
+11 
-17 LVSARFAVVFALTTA
+17 AVAFGVFAAATA
-32 AAPLSAQKP
+32 APVAGQER
-41 EPNDAWRMIV
+41 EPSEAWRIVV

-65 IGELGAQKR
+65 IGELGSQKR
-74 TLVSIRS
+74 TLVSLRS
-81 LPRYVGQAFVAVEDQ
+81 LPRYVGQAFIAVEDQ

-147 LRKLREQSAARE
+147 LRKLREQAAARE
-159 MERHYSKEQILEG
+159 MERHYSKEQILEA

-177 AFGHGW
+177 SFGHGW
-183 YGIESAARHYFGKG
+183 YGIESASRHYFGKG
-197 AVQLTLAEAATLASM
+197 AAQLTLAEAAALAAM

-220 PIKSP
+220 PIKAP
-225 QRVSER
+225 QRVTER

-236 TLMSQQK
+236 ALMAQQK
-243 YITPAQA
+243 YITPAQRD
-250 EAAKRVPLKT
+250 AAKRVPLET
-260 VADAGFSVDASYF
+260 VPDAGFSVDASYF

-281 ERAGVPVTTGGY
+281 VRAGVAVTTGGF
-293 RIYTSLDPLLQRAAN
+293 RVYTSLDPLLQRAAN
-308 AAIVDG
+308 QALVEGIE
-314 VSDVEALP
+314 DVEALP
-322 GYRHTKFAARAKG
+322 GYRHTKFAARPKG
-335 SSDYLQGAL
+335 STDYLQGAL
-344 VAIDPVTGDVRALVG
+344 VAMDPNTGDVRALVG

-366 SFDRVIDGLRQPGSA
+366 SFDRVIDGMRQPGSA

-391 ADSLTANEIIPDTAI
+391 ADSLTANTIIPDTAI

-446 AERVGLD
+446 AERVGMD
-453 TIVRWARRFGIDA
+453 TIVHWARRFGIDA

-484 DLVGAYTVFAN
+484 DLVAAYTVFAN

-506 RIEDRAGAAVFT
+506 RIEDRAGNAVYT
-518 HPAAAPRA
+518 NPAAPPRP

-550 SIRRYLPASIPVAGK
+550 SIRRYLPPTIPVAGK
-565 TGTTNDNTDVWF
+565 TGTTNDNSDVWF
-577 VGMTPDIVAGVWLG
+577 VGMTPEIVAGVWLG
-591 FDTPKTITPGAA
+591 FDKPKTITPGAA
-603 GGTLARRRERMG
+603 GGTLAAPIFGKMMAQYYASRTPSEWTLPQG
-615 AAAGAHC
+615 LIAAQLDRVTGELADSTT
-622 GPARPPNGTARR
+622 PP
-634 LVDATGSTIHGIFPG
+634 
-649 GHGATSAAGQR
+649 
-660 VAAVQE
+660 
-666 RPDHLLVVRRR
+666 
-677 VLPPRSLVA
+677 
-686 DGVDR
+686 
-691 TEASGTS
+691 
-698 CRVGAER
+698 
-705 QPDDDRRQRC
+705 DRRYVEYFLA
-715 RDHGRPRE
+715 GTEPLP
-723 CRIEIDRLRLCAD
+723 LRVNGWLLFKN
-736 GGHDRERSREPKR
+736 GPIIF
-749 DA
+749 